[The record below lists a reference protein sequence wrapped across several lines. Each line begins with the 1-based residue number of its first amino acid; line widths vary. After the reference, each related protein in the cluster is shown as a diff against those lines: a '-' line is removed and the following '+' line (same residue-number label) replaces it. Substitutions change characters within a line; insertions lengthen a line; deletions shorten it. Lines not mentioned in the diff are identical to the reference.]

1 MIVNDG
7 GSNFDGY
14 FTFLYINLLQNLT
27 SLTNYLFRQG
37 NSEAGPLFVWGLE
50 EDCTIRHGIDFSVI
64 FHAGDYV
71 SQVGS
76 PHSRDHD
83 AAKMDVGFYWLRKP

>member
-14 FTFLYINLLQNLT
+14 FTFLY
-27 SLTNYLFRQG
+27 FRQG

>member
-7 GSNFDGY
+7 GSNFNGY

-64 FHAGDYV
+64 STPVIMCLKWDLHTAV
-71 SQVGS
+71 IMMQ
-76 PHSRDHD
+76 P
-83 AAKMDVGFYWLRKP
+83 KWM